1 MCQVC
6 ETLNLSR
13 RAGPRPKTN
22 PRTPHMQLD
31 QIAPP
36 DMRERLIAVGAQ
48 LKGVSLGRS
57 GVSIPE
63 SAAFLLAPELA
74 RKGAPD
80 AFMTPGEFA
89 HVHAV
94 WDGSLHMNLPEQVLE
109 KVYAAQWG
117 EQHPAAGRFGFPS
130 NIAMIYGPRDD
141 DEFRTVAT
149 LLTISHAYASG
160 GRLPE

>member
-1 MCQVC
+1 
-6 ETLNLSR
+6 
-13 RAGPRPKTN
+13 
-22 PRTPHMQLD
+22 MQLN

-63 SAAFLLAPELA
+63 STAFLLQPEIA
-74 RKGAPD
+74 IKGAAD

-89 HVHAV
+89 HIHAI
-94 WDGSLHMNLPEQVLE
+94 WDASLHMNLPRQVLE
-109 KVYAAQWG
+109 KVFAANWG
-117 EQHPAAGRFGFPS
+117 EKHPAAGYFGFPP
-130 NIAMIYGPRDD
+130 NIAMIYGPRDE